1 MPKIHSSNLNLVS
14 KMLKCLSLLE
24 NCSSMKQLHQI
35 HAQIQVSGL
44 HRNPNIVNKITHFG
58 ALHPSGSLSHARL
71 VMTHS
76 SDSVLSSWNN
86 LIRGHATR
94 CSPREA
100 MWVFVEMRGHGF
112 RPDKLTYPFL
122 FKACAAISVL
132 KEGEQIHT
140 DVVKSGLDSD
150 VYVGNTLIHFYGS
163 CGKIGD
169 AHKVF
174 DEMTIRTVVSWNSI
188 VSACVENSKFRDS
201 AELFFRM
208 RDCGFE
214 PDEATMV
221 ILLSGCAEVGNL
233 SLGKWVHCQVIEKG
247 LTVNCELGTSL
258 VDMYSKC
265 GDLYCASRVFE
276 RMIVRNV
283 WTWSAMILG
292 LAQHGRA
299 MEALELF
306 KQMKNNGIKP
316 NYVTFLGALCACSH
330 AGLVE
335 DGYRFFR
342 DMQYVHKVK
351 PVMAHYSAMVDCFG
365 RAGSLTKAYT
375 FIKNM
380 PVKPD
385 AVIWRTLLNACNI
398 HDVNDY
404 SGVGEMVRKS
414 LLKLEP
420 RRSGNFVMVA
430 NKYAEVG
437 MWEKVERVR
446 SGMRD
451 RGLKKMAGVSSVQV
465 DSSIHRFFSG
475 DDFQVAYNGIYL
487 LLDRLNLHMKM
498 VNFESS
504 I

>member
-1 MPKIHSSNLNLVS
+1 
-14 KMLKCLSLLE
+14 
-24 NCSSMKQLHQI
+24 MKQLHQV

-44 HRNPNIVNKITHFG
+44 HRDPNIVNKITHFC
-58 ALHPSGSLSHARL
+58 ALHPSGCLSHARL

-94 CSPREA
+94 CSSREA

-201 AELFFRM
+201 VELFFRM

-214 PDEATMV
+214 PDEANYGDFAFGLCRGWELEFGQV
-221 ILLSGCAEVGNL
+221 GSLSN
-233 SLGKWVHCQVIEKG
+233 
-247 LTVNCELGTSL
+247 
-258 VDMYSKC
+258 
-265 GDLYCASRVFE
+265 LYCASLVFE
-276 RMIVRNV
+276 RMIIRNV

-351 PVMAHYSAMVDCFG
+351 PVMAHYGAIVDCFG
-365 RAGSLTKAYT
+365 RAGRLTKAYT

-414 LLKLEP
+414 LLELEP

-437 MWEKVERVR
+437 MWEKVECVR